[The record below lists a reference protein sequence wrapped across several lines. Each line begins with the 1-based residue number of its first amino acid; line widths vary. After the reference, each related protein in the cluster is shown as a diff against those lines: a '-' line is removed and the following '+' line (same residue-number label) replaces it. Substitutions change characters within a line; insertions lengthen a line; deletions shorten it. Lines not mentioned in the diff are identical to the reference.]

1 MSSISRFSTSVHIA
15 RPVADVFAY
24 VAEPGNLPHWNSA
37 VQAVTGSGR
46 RYVMHRR
53 LPTGPA
59 VNDLEIVELDPPA
72 AFTIRTTSGPTP
84 FVYRYRFEPDGA
96 GTLLTLDA
104 EVELGGL
111 AAVAGPLAVRVVRR
125 GVDANL
131 ATLRSL
137 LGSSAKP

>member
-59 VNDLEIVELDPPA
+59 VNELEIVELDPPA
-72 AFTIRTTSGPTP
+72 AFTIQTTSGPTP

-96 GTLLTLDA
+96 G
-104 EVELGGL
+104 
-111 AAVAGPLAVRVVRR
+111 PLAVRAVRR

-137 LGSSAKP
+137 LGSAAKP